1 MKLSDLCEL
10 VSGTVICGEER
21 LNEEVEFAFASDLM
35 SDVLTIKITHFI
47 LITGLANVQS
57 IRTAEMSDISY
68 ILMARNK
75 EVTDEMKE
83 LAEENDLLIIKS
95 PYSMFKCSGLLYNAG
110 IKPVY

>member
-95 PYSMFKCSGLLYNAG
+95 PYSMFKCSGLLYSAG